1 MSNIHFNITLPQ
13 SSDGY
18 ARRRCA
24 VRLCSREFHIQTK
37 DAPAMIHCPYCGAAG
52 SIQATHS
59 AKDRAYAEAV
69 QKEKATKYAHDEI
82 TKMLKSVAGSSG
94 GAFKFT
100 GTSQPY
106 REKHVSPHPVTEK
119 VDTPLTCPECQFAFK
134 VYGIFGY
141 CPKCR
146 CENVRIYDENLAIIK
161 AEIAAATNP
170 QRALR
175 TAYSELVS
183 TMEEF
188 FKRKTASAK
197 HPQNWFQRLTNIDAF
212 AHDKTGKHLG
222 DMVTSEELVAIERV
236 FGKRHLIIHNAA
248 KADEKYLAQFPG
260 DTTKA
265 GDPVKLSLEEFDLA
279 ATATRKIIGTV
290 FVPAG
295 SRPFGRSV

>member
-1 MSNIHFNITLPQ
+1 
-13 SSDGY
+13 
-18 ARRRCA
+18 
-24 VRLCSREFHIQTK
+24 
-37 DAPAMIHCPYCGAAG
+37 
-52 SIQATHS
+52 
-59 AKDRAYAEAV
+59 
-69 QKEKATKYAHDEI
+69 
-82 TKMLKSVAGSSG
+82 
-94 GAFKFT
+94 
-100 GTSQPY
+100 
-106 REKHVSPHPVTEK
+106 

-188 FKRKTASAK
+188 FKRKTDEK
-197 HPQNWFQRLTNIDAF
+197 RQNWFQRLSNIDAL
-212 AHDKTGKHLG
+212 AHEKTGKRLM
-222 DMVTSEELVAIERV
+222 DLVTAQEMAAIESV

-248 KADEKYLAQFPG
+248 KADEKYLARFPG
-260 DTTKA
+260 DTTKT

-279 ATATRKIIGTV
+279 ATATRKIIGAV

>member
-1 MSNIHFNITLPQ
+1 
-13 SSDGY
+13 
-18 ARRRCA
+18 
-24 VRLCSREFHIQTK
+24 
-37 DAPAMIHCPYCGAAG
+37 MIHCPYCGAVG

-59 AKDRAYAEAV
+59 AKDQAYAVAV
-69 QKEKATKYAHDEI
+69 ATEKATKYAHDEVS
-82 TKMLKSVAGSSG
+82 KMLKSALGGS

-100 GTSQPY
+100 GPSHPY
-106 REKHVSPHPVTEK
+106 RERYVSPRPVTEK

-188 FKRKTASAK
+188 FKRKTDEK
-197 HPQNWFQRLTNIDAF
+197 RQNWFQRLSNIDAL
-212 AHDKTGKHLG
+212 AHEKTGKRLM
-222 DMVTSEELVAIERV
+222 DLVTAQEMAAIESV

-248 KADEKYLAQFPG
+248 KADEKYLARFPG
-260 DTTKA
+260 DTTKT

-279 ATATRKIIGTV
+279 ATATRKIIGAV